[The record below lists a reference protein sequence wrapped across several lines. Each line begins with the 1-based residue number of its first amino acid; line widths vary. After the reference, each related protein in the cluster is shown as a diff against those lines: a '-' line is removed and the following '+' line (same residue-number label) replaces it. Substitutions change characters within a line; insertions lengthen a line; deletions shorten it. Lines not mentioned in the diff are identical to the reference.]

1 MYSISMKRDLYVQ
14 IMEKIETPEVLI
26 VTGMRRVG
34 KTTLLTQV
42 QKSLPSQNSLF
53 LDLENVLN
61 RAIFEK
67 QNYEEIVGILLS
79 QGLNRNEKIYLFLD
93 EIQHCP
99 QIPSVLKYIVDHYQ
113 WKCFVTGSAS
123 YYIKNLFTES
133 LAGRKILFELYPF
146 SFSEFLRL
154 KEIDITLP
162 PLKQTISVE
171 QYNLLIP
178 YYREYM
184 AYGGFPGVIMKSSS
198 QDKKQALQ
206 DIFSSYFQQEV
217 VSFGGFRRNDKIRDL
232 LLLLASRVGSK
243 IDISKISFEMG
254 ISRITIEEYL
264 SFLQATYMITLIS
277 PYSKNR
283 DTEIRKAKKVYFCD
297 TGILTSLG
305 MEDKG
310 KLFENAIFHQL
321 RTQGE
326 LNYYQK
332 KSGAEIDFIVNKKI
346 AFEVKNH
353 VSPIDVTK
361 TNTLAT
367 SIQMTQIELVSHEFT
382 SAHAVYG
389 FQI

>member
-1 MYSISMKRDLYVQ
+1 MKRDLYAQVMRQ
-14 IMEKIETPEVLI
+14 SESSEILVI
-26 VTGMRRVG
+26 TGMRRVG

-42 QKSLPSQNSLF
+42 KESLRSKNTLF

-67 QNYEEIVGILLS
+67 QNYEEIVEILLS
-79 QGLNRNEKIYLFLD
+79 QGLNRKEKIYLFLD

-133 LAGRKILFELYPF
+133 LAGRKIIFELYPF

-154 KEIDITLP
+154 KEQIFVPFSLA
-162 PLKQTISVE
+162 QSVSRE

-178 YYREYM
+178 YYREYV
-184 AYGGFPGVIMKSSS
+184 AYGGFPGVIIKSSP

-217 VSFGGFRRNDKIRDL
+217 ISLGGFRRNDKMRDL

-254 ISRITIEEYL
+254 ISRVTIEEYL

-277 PYSKNR
+277 PYSKNK

-297 TGILTSLG
+297 SGILTSLN
-305 MEDKG
+305 MNDKG

-321 RTQGE
+321 RIHGE

-332 KSGAEIDFIVNKKI
+332 KSGAEIDFIVNKNI
-346 AFEVKNH
+346 CYEVKNH

-361 TNTLAT
+361 THALAT
-367 SIQMTQIELVSHEFT
+367 SICIPKVELVSNEFT
-382 SAHAVYG
+382 TAQAVYG

>member
-1 MYSISMKRDLYVQ
+1 MKRDLYDR
-14 IMEKIETPEVLI
+14 IIEQRDTPEILVI
-26 VTGMRRVG
+26 TGMRRVG

-42 QKSLPSQNSLF
+42 QASLQSKNTLF

-67 QNYEEIVGILLS
+67 QNYEEIIEILLS

-99 QIPSVLKYIVDHYQ
+99 QLPSVLKYIVDHYQ
-113 WKCFVTGSAS
+113 WKCFVTGSAN

-133 LAGRKILFELYPF
+133 LAGRKIVFELYPF

-154 KEIDITLP
+154 KEQKLSLP
-162 PLKQTISVE
+162 SLNQPVSIE
-171 QYNLLIP
+171 QYNLIIP
-178 YYREYM
+178 YYREYV
-184 AYGGFPGVIMKSSS
+184 AYGGFPGVILKPSP
-198 QDKKQALQ
+198 QAKKQALQ

-217 VSFGGFRRNDKIRDL
+217 ISLGGFRKNDKMRDL
-232 LLLLASRVGSK
+232 LILLASRVGSK
-243 IDISKISFEMG
+243 IDTSKISFEMG
-254 ISRITIEEYL
+254 ISRITVEEYL
-264 SFLQATYMITLIS
+264 SFLQATYMIALIS

-310 KLFENAIFHQL
+310 KLFENTIFHQL
-321 RTQGE
+321 RTQGT

-332 KSGAEIDFIVNKKI
+332 KSGAEIDFIVNKK
-346 AFEVKNH
+346 ACYEVKNH
-353 VSPIDVTK
+353 ASPIDVTK
-361 TNTLAT
+361 TNTLAQ
-367 SIQMTQIELVSHEFT
+367 SIQIQNTSLISNEYT
-382 SAHAVYG
+382 SAQAAYG